1 MQQPTTDFTRLD
13 DPQFFEERRHV
24 REKLE
29 RLPEH
34 HADRAMLTDLYAAMT
49 TELDRRAASAW
60 QQS

>member
-1 MQQPTTDFTRLD
+1 MQQPTTDFSRLD
-13 DPQFFEERRHV
+13 DPQFFEERCHV

-34 HADRAMLTDLYAAMT
+34 HADRASLTDLYAAIT